1 MSVASVG
8 TGARRRTSVV
18 PGAVLGS
25 WVVLA
30 ALALTALIAPAVS
43 PADPTRQDL
52 RGRLA
57 SPTFGATVTA
67 SGPVE
72 GSTDASQAPRTLVG
86 ALGRDHLG
94 RDILSRTLH
103 ALRTSLAL
111 AAIGTLVG
119 VTVGS
124 LLGLLSGMAGG
135 RVDDAIMFLVDVQIA
150 LPFVLMALV
159 AIAVFGTNVV
169 VLVAIIGLAGWDGY
183 ARVVRGQVLSARS
196 MPYVEASRALGAD
209 DARVALRHVLPNVG
223 TPIVVLASFNFTS
236 IILLESALSFL
247 GLGVQP
253 PAVSLGLMIAAG
265 REYLLTAWWMAIVPS
280 IVLVS
285 ITMSVGLTSDWLRD
299 RFDPRTR

>member
-1 MSVASVG
+1 MRPRGSGRPPPAAIVASW
-8 TGARRRTSVV
+8 
-18 PGAVLGS
+18 L
-25 WVVLA
+25 VLA
-30 ALALTALIAPAVS
+30 TFALAGLVAPWLAPV
-43 PADPTRQDL
+43 DQTRQDL

-57 SPTFGATVTA
+57 APTMSAQA
-67 SGPVE
+67 SAAASASSH
-72 GSTDASQAPRTLVG
+72 GSLAAPLGG

-94 RDILSRTLH
+94 RDVLSRTLY
-103 ALRTSLAL
+103 AVRTSLAL
-111 AAIGTLVG
+111 ALVGTMVG

-135 RVDDAIMFLVDVQIA
+135 RVDEALMFLVDVQIA
-150 LPFVLMALV
+150 LPFILLALV

-169 VLVAIIGLAGWDGY
+169 VLVTVIGLAGWDGY
-183 ARVVRGQVLSARS
+183 ARVVRGQVLSTRR
-196 MPYVEASRALGAD
+196 MPYVEATRALGATR
-209 DARVALRHVLPNVG
+209 ARVALRHVLPNVG

-280 IVLVS
+280 VALVA

-299 RFDPRTR
+299 RFDPRTA